1 MAVAST
7 ARKTEKAVHLSA
19 RGAVD
24 FVGGQWEDAPS
35 EAAPELRQLQRSAG
49 ADSILEEK
57 APEALPILDRL
68 LHLLTP
74 NPSEIVEA
82 DKRARSIV
90 IYGVAECDQD
100 MASTCRQ
107 ESTENSVAAILNA
120 LDLEVR
126 PTEVYGLGR
135 KMPGKNLLIKNI
147 PEFSNVYIRKSM
159 TLNERLKDKE
169 LRARAR
175 ELNGSS
181 PNGERIYVVYKE
193 HSGKKSDIPGMQKEK
208 NLLGRKT

>member
-1 MAVAST
+1 MSTPVHPKKRKPSSPIISSLRPNSSDDCEAV
-7 ARKTEKAVHLSA
+7 LS
-19 RGAVD
+19 
-24 FVGGQWEDAPS
+24 
-35 EAAPELRQLQRSAG
+35 QLQ
-49 ADSILEEK
+49 SILEEK

-126 PTEVYGLGR
+126 PTEVYR
-135 KMPGKNLLIKNI
+135 NARLLRNI

-193 HSGKKSDIPGMQKEK
+193 QVVKKSDIPSMQKEK
-208 NLLGRKT
+208 NLLGRKA